1 VSRSFPPVALAIGV
15 LYAVVGALQL
25 AFDQATVFASASDYV
40 IEWLFVAALALTIGL
55 FARAARTSEDRLTA
69 VAWTIAAAGQT
80 AMGVAALVTAVAG
93 RESLDVV
100 FPLGVLLTLVGLVV
114 LAVQDVRRRV
124 QPSRL
129 SIPADVLVGAGSLAL
144 AAGWLAVARLAAS
157 DRELA
162 PAA

>member
-1 VSRSFPPVALAIGV
+1 VGV

-40 IEWLFVAALALTIGL
+40 IEWLFVAALVLTIGL
-55 FARAARTSEDRLTA
+55 FARAARASEDRLTA

-124 QPSRL
+124 LPSRAGLVLAGAFVL
-129 SIPADVLVGAGSLAL
+129 SIPADVLVEAGSLAL

-157 DRELA
+157 GRELA